1 MIQQSTPIDP
11 AQVSDRMQVLG
22 IRDDEEW
29 VVLCKSVLTVG
40 GREEWVV
47 LCKSVLTVGGR
58 EEWVVLCKSL
68 TVGD

>member
-1 MIQQSTPIDP
+1 MRSELFC
-11 AQVSDRMQVLG
+11 VSLLLLG

-29 VVLCKSVLTVG
+29 VVLCKSL
-40 GREEWVV
+40 
-47 LCKSVLTVGGR
+47 LTVGGR